1 MLLFE
6 ISASGQFV
14 NSFNFAAFEDRDLA
28 PSFDRI
34 ELILDMILLLF
45 IAYYVAQELAEFTI
59 SKQDYMSDGWNLLDW
74 VTLIILGVV
83 YAMKIMLWSAAG
95 REEVFGCFCCLG
107 WIGYGGWISMYIYG
121 GF

>member
-1 MLLFE
+1 MLAFE

-34 ELILDMILLLF
+34 ELIFDMVLVLF

-59 SKQDYMSDGWNLLDW
+59 SKADYMGDGWNLLDW
-74 VTLIILGVV
+74 ITLIILVVV
-83 YAMKIMLWSAAG
+83 YAMKVMLWSAAG
-95 REEVFGCFCCLG
+95 RDLLPVHTSSLCMKIKAGHVQAQLK
-107 WIGYGGWISMYIYG
+107 
-121 GF
+121 

>member
-28 PSFDRI
+28 PSFDRP
-34 ELILDMILLLF
+34 ELIFDMILLLF

-95 REEVFGCFCCLG
+95 RNLFWNFLEIIWGDKNLDGSLFGVR
-107 WIGYGGWISMYIYG
+107 
-121 GF
+121 